1 MELGIKP
8 IIASSHLLD
17 ALKCISEWEVWA
29 ECPGSARLRLDT
41 RIEHAAMSQGQ
52 GQLPVRRRKELRDP
66 SSHRWITCAPVQISA
81 IAQDGGDT
89 YSSCCLGSADD
100 ALNSLS
106 YVCILPISRE
116 PTKEAQVLGSNAH
129 LKQDLLLCHVALL
142 LPSSRASSW
151 NIRFQYQVGR
161 HALRVC

>member
-1 MELGIKP
+1 MLLNASQNERYEL
-8 IIASSHLLD
+8 S
-17 ALKCISEWEVWA
+17 V
-29 ECPGSARLRLDT
+29 
-41 RIEHAAMSQGQ
+41 QG
-52 GQLPVRRRKELRDP
+52 LPVLDSILGLSMLLCPKARDSCLSVGEKSP
-66 SSHRWITCAPVQISA
+66 EILHLTDGSHVLLVQISA

-89 YSSCCLGSADD
+89 ISSCCLGSADD

-129 LKQDLLLCHVALL
+129 LKQDLLLCRVALL